1 MTIDDLYSKIYP
13 IKDPDLK
20 RELMTCT
27 EIRRL
32 VKNEFLTYQEE
43 TDEFLCFLKSG
54 VIGTFELFPDGRT
67 VCLSVTDCP
76 GGIVVGGLGPNDIY
90 SPVNIMALTRVEL
103 FAVRMTEMQHL
114 LAVYPE
120 IQSFYNHILMK
131 AYEEQWQ
138 VKNMLYM
145 EDARERYEW
154 FIDHHPGTVE
164 KINHKTIASYLRM
177 SPVTFSRI
185 RHDWKGKRR

>member
-1 MTIDDLYSKIYP
+1 MTIEDLYSKFYP
-13 IKDPDLK
+13 VQDPELK
-20 RELMTCT
+20 RELMAGT

-32 VKNEFLTYQEE
+32 GKNEFLTHQEE
-43 TDEFLCFLKSG
+43 EDEYLCFLKSG

-67 VCLSVTDCP
+67 VCLSVIDRP
-76 GGIVVGGLGPNDIY
+76 GSVVVGGLGPNDIY
-90 SPVNIMALTRVEL
+90 SPVNIIALTRVE
-103 FAVRMTEMQHL
+103 FFSVRMAEMQHL
-114 LAVYPE
+114 LSAHPE

-145 EDARERYEW
+145 EDARARYEW
-154 FIDHHPGTVE
+154 FAEHHPGIVD

-185 RHDWKGKRR
+185 RHDWKGNRK